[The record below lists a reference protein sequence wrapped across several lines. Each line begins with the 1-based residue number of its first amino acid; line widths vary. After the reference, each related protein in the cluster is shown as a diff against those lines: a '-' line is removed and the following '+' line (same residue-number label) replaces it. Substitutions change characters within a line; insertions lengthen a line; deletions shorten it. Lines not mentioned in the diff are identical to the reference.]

1 MSKSPSHSEFIE
13 IVSVADIPYL
23 GARVVQTQV
32 GSIAIFKVQDE
43 QIFAVLDECPHK
55 KGPLSQGIVH
65 GKVVTCPLH
74 AWNIDLENGQ
84 ACAPDQGCVK
94 TFNTHIEN
102 EKVYFVRA
110 EIMSYA

>member
-1 MSKSPSHSEFIE
+1 
-13 IVSVADIPYL
+13 
-23 GARVVQTQV
+23 
-32 GSIAIFKVQDE
+32 
-43 QIFAVLDECPHK
+43 
-55 KGPLSQGIVH
+55 VH

-94 TFNTHIEN
+94 TFTTHIAN